1 MIHRREF
8 EDKLTKELLKI
19 VHFNSLKFFFR
30 KTSRLYIY
38 VKWNQLD
45 NRSYFQWHRRSRILS
60 QTTQRSPV
68 RIKDRTGRK
77 EVACAQALHF
87 GKSRQVTEE
96 QRLMLVRFLPARF
109 SRHNWRISLQAR
121 RATKMEPT

>member
-1 MIHRREF
+1 MTSEKQ
-8 EDKLTKELLKI
+8 KL
-19 VHFNSLKFFFR
+19 FF
-30 KTSRLYIY
+30 
-38 VKWNQLD
+38 Q
-45 NRSYFQWHRRSRILS
+45 ILS

-96 QRLMLVRFLPARF
+96 QRLTIARFLVARF
-109 SRHNWRISLQAR
+109 LRHNGKISLQAR

>member
-1 MIHRREF
+1 MIQRREF

-96 QRLMLVRFLPARF
+96 QRLALACFLPARF